1 MPALKITIIGANPSN
16 IEEIKD
22 VVIASI
28 GSIAEISSATIN
40 NYRECRDADL
50 YVCLINRE
58 QEVIAAFGAEK
69 VIALTLVPPTE
80 YFLELSKIP
89 AGSSVALFN
98 NSTSGVRVLMER
110 LRQYGLT
117 HITCEVI
124 PYDEWP
130 AQRVIEKLRTA
141 NYIIGGIAYV
151 GPGRT
156 LYTQYGKYL
165 SPGVKVLS
173 SPPRVATSD
182 SISRLCHAVSS
193 MYHEKI
199 RGELERLAAVD
210 FLTEIPNRRT
220 FVESLEREWRRA
232 RRENQSLALAII
244 DVDFFKK
251 YNDYYGHMA
260 GDQCL
265 KIIAHMVKESMKR
278 PADFCARYGGE
289 EFAIILPDTDL
300 EGASHILEQIRNNVK
315 QLAIEHAYSP
325 IDTVVTVSAG
335 IAVAMPS
342 EYGAGAAALL
352 KRADELLY
360 KAKNVGRN
368 RTETCECSAGY
379 TKLLNQ

>member
-1 MPALKITIIGANPSN
+1 MAAIKLTIIGANPAN
-16 IEEIKD
+16 VEEIKN
-22 VVIASI
+22 VVWASI
-28 GSIAEISSATIN
+28 GGIAEISSATVN
-40 NYRECRDADL
+40 NYREFTDADL

-69 VIALTLVPPTE
+69 VIALTLIPPTE
-80 YFLELSKIP
+80 YFLELSRIP
-89 AGSSVALFN
+89 AGTSVALFN
-98 NSTSGVRVLMER
+98 NSTSGVRALLER
-110 LRQYGLT
+110 LQQYGLT
-117 HITCEVI
+117 HIAYEVI

-130 AQRVIEKLRTA
+130 EQQVIEKLMQA
-141 NYIIGGIAYV
+141 KYIIGGIAYV
-151 GPGRT
+151 GPSRT

-165 SPGVKVLS
+165 SPEVKVLS
-173 SPPRVATSD
+173 SPPRIATSD

-193 MYHEKI
+193 MYHRKI
-199 RGELERLAAVD
+199 MGELERLAAVD

-232 RRENQSLALAII
+232 SREQQSLTLAII

-265 KIIAHMVKESMKR
+265 KTIARMVKESMKR

-289 EFAIILPDTDL
+289 EFAIILPNTGL
-300 EGASHILEQIRNNVK
+300 AGARYILEQIRSNVK

-335 IAVAMPS
+335 IAVTMPA
-342 EYGAGAAALL
+342 EYDAGAEALL
-352 KRADELLY
+352 KKADELLY
-360 KAKNVGRN
+360 KAKNSGRN
-368 RTETCECSAGY
+368 RTEACECCSD
-379 TKLLNQ
+379 